1 MIAYLVT
8 NPQSRQDTFVVPE
21 IGCSVSVDSERM
33 KAFISVSPDFETWSG
48 DACEGMAPEDFGDI
62 VAIRDDCAD
71 VKVLKEDLWREKM
84 TYYLG
89 EVKPASQQ

>member
-8 NPQSRQDTFVVPE
+8 DNRNDQDTIVVPE
-21 IGCSVSVDSERM
+21 IGCSVAVDHDRM
-33 KAFISVSPDFETWSG
+33 QAFISVSPDFATWSG

-62 VAIRDDCAD
+62 IAIRDDCAD

-84 TYYLG
+84 TTYLG
-89 EVKPASQQ
+89 EVKPASEQ

>member
-8 NPQSRQDTFVVPE
+8 NNQDDQDTIVVPE
-21 IGCSVSVDSERM
+21 IGCSVAVDSDRLQ
-33 KAFISVSPDFETWSG
+33 AFISVSPDFATWSG
-48 DACEGMAPEDFGDI
+48 DACKGMAPEDFGDI

-71 VKVLKEDLWREKM
+71 VKILKEDLWREKM

-89 EVKPASQQ
+89 EVKPASEQ